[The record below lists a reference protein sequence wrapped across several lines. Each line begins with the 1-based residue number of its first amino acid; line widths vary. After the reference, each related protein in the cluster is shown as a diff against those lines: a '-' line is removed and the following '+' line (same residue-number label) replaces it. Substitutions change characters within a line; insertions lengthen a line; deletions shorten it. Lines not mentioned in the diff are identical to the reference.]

1 MSEETFYYRRM
12 ADFESSSFAQAAYYN
27 AGKLIIE
34 TVHGDILGYEDV
46 PEEVFNGFE
55 SAESSGR
62 FYHDKIRGKFP
73 RIEPGTLFFVPIEEL
88 WAKVDVKKDEIAE
101 ARAQGSTE
109 DQWVKENLGEN
120 YEAGDYTLPNIK
132 GRRYTV
138 IANFDSLEAA
148 MAFLPSAYT
157 EATSISLH
165 IDNDA
170 DE

>member
-34 TVHGDILGYEDV
+34 TVHGDILGYEAV
-46 PEEVFNGFE
+46 PEEVFDGFE

-73 RIEPGTLFFVPIEEL
+73 RIEHEILFFVPIEEF
-88 WAKVDVKKDEIAE
+88 WSKVDVKKDEIAE
-101 ARAQGSTE
+101 ARAQGTE

-132 GRRYTV
+132 GHRYTV
-138 IANFDSLEAA
+138 IANFDSLETAVD
-148 MAFLPSAYT
+148 FLSSAYT
-157 EATSISLH
+157 EATSVSLH
-165 IDNDA
+165 VDNDA